1 MSVSIPE
8 TRRAFRIGNRRPRSG
23 WNGWVISVHPDG
35 SLGRCAVGDDRG
47 YAQAALASV
56 LLRYADRPDRRREV
70 RARRHPIPNP
80 VEIVLQV
87 LLEHLDRL
95 SIDASRSV
103 VRLDPSVGFPNHPL
117 GNTKRLRVARR
128 LLPLARLTVGTRW
141 MTRPLCS
148 IEFPRLR
155 RSYGS
160 LRPCASHRASHPWGS
175 APWISP
181 FASRRQVPTFHTRAW
196 CRVTPP
202 LCRVPTSQA
211 AGSRWTCPGLTTR
224 PGFDTVPTLST
235 RCRWFIHF
243 VSLHPT

>member
-1 MSVSIPE
+1 MPE
-8 TRRAFRIGNRRPRSG
+8 TRRVFRIGNRRPRSG
-23 WNGWVISVHPDG
+23 WNGWVISIHPDG

-56 LLRYADRPDRRREV
+56 LLRYPNRPDRRRKV
-70 RARRHPIPNP
+70 RARRHPIPNLI
-80 VEIVLQV
+80 EIVLQV

-95 SIDASRSV
+95 SIDASCSV
-103 VRLDPSVGFPNHPL
+103 VRLDPSVGLPNHPL
-117 GNTKRLRVARR
+117 GNIERLRVARR
-128 LLPLARLTVGTRW
+128 LLPRARLTVGTRW

-148 IEFPRLR
+148 IEFPRLH

-181 FASRRQVPTFHTRAW
+181 FTSRRQVPTFHTRAW

-202 LCRVPTSQA
+202 LCRVPPSQA
-211 AGSRWTCPGLTTR
+211 AGSR
-224 PGFDTVPTLST
+224 
-235 RCRWFIHF
+235 
-243 VSLHPT
+243 

>member
-1 MSVSIPE
+1 MPE
-8 TRRAFRIGNRRPRSG
+8 TRRAFRIGNRLPRSG
-23 WNGWVISVHPDG
+23 WNGWMISVHPDG
-35 SLGRCAVGDDRG
+35 SLRRCAVGDDRG
-47 YAQAALASV
+47 NAQASLASV
-56 LLRYADRPDRRREV
+56 LLRYPNRPDRRREV
-70 RARRHPIPNP
+70 RARRHPIPNLI
-80 VEIVLQV
+80 EIVLQV

-95 SIDASRSV
+95 SIDASCSV
-103 VRLDPSVGFPNHPL
+103 VRLDPSVGLPNHPL

-148 IEFPRLR
+148 IEFPRLH

-175 APWISP
+175 APWTSP
-181 FASRRQVPTFHTRAW
+181 FASRRQVPTFRTRAW

-202 LCRVPTSQA
+202 LCRVPPSQA

>member
-1 MSVSIPE
+1 MQFTAPLPFGTSRVPNPFLLFLPVFVEESP
-8 TRRAFRIGNRRPRSG
+8 AKRI
-23 WNGWVISVHPDG
+23 
-35 SLGRCAVGDDRG
+35 
-47 YAQAALASV
+47 
-56 LLRYADRPDRRREV
+56 RYSNRPDWRREV

-95 SIDASRSV
+95 SIDASCSV
-103 VRLDPSVGFPNHPL
+103 VRLDPSVGLPNHPL

-128 LLPLARLTVGTRW
+128 LLPRARLTVGTRW

-148 IEFPRLR
+148 IELPRLH

-181 FASRRQVPTFHTRAW
+181 FTSRRQVPRSTQG
-196 CRVTPP
+196 PG
-202 LCRVPTSQA
+202 
-211 AGSRWTCPGLTTR
+211 AGSRHLYAGCRPAKLQAPAGLVPG
-224 PGFDTVPTLST
+224 
-235 RCRWFIHF
+235 
-243 VSLHPT
+243 